1 MNKTKIE
8 LKNVELIE
16 KVRKETTY
24 PVLAMH
30 FLSRGTGWK
39 NSDETFVLTALGERD
54 VEEFGAFAIG
64 TVCDVEAYVRGDR
77 SGRGYS
83 PQVTVASITVVRQ
96 SSVRKDE
103 GRPSQENP
111 TVPKNKE
118 TSPEKD
124 EDLPF

>member
-16 KVRKETTY
+16 KTRKETAY

-54 VEEFGAFAIG
+54 VEEFGSFAIG
-64 TVCDVEAYVRGDR
+64 AICDVEAYVRGDR

-83 PQVTVASITVVRQ
+83 PQVTVSSITVVRQ
-96 SSVRKDE
+96 SSPREDE
-103 GRPSQENP
+103 GRPSPKNP
-111 TVPKNKE
+111 TR
-118 TSPEKD
+118 PEND
-124 EDLPF
+124 EYPPF